1 MGVIILVKGMTRRV
15 VVVKSPDKRLFE
27 EAVFFLCDNAG
38 HGVSSD
44 QIVAE
49 AQAIAD
55 SFTRDSFRVHGID
68 KFRTLLWAV
77 IGAFAASL
85 IWASVMFIL

>member
-1 MGVIILVKGMTRRV
+1 MTRRV

-27 EAVFFLCDNAG
+27 EAVFFLCDNAD

-49 AQAIAD
+49 AQSIAD
-55 SFTRDSFRVHGID
+55 NFTRDSFRVRKGLD
-68 KFRTLLWAV
+68 QLRTVLWAAS
-77 IGAFAASL
+77 GALAASL
-85 IWASVMFIL
+85 VWALAVFLF